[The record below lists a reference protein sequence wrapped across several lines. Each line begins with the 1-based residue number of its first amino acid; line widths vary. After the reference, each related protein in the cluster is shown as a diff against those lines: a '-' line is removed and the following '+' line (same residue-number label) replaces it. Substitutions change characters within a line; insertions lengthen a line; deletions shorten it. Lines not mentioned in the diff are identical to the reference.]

1 MGFESIWTQG
11 SSTRRKPQDFPGGPV
26 VKTSLSNAGGVGSI
40 PGQEAKIPHTL
51 GPKKTKQKT
60 EAVVT
65 NSRKTLKMVHIKKK
79 ARSPESGVALKN

>member
-1 MGFESIWTQG
+1 MTKIL
-11 SSTRRKPQDFPGGPV
+11 P
-26 VKTSLSNAGGVGSI
+26 SNAGGAGSI

-65 NSRKTLKMVHIKKK
+65 NSRKTLKMVHNKKIKKNPNSTCLSTVNK
-79 ARSPESGVALKN
+79 YKCTYINTKM

>member
-40 PGQEAKIPHTL
+40 PGQEAKIPHAL
-51 GPKKTKQKT
+51 WQKQNKTKQNIKQ
-60 EAVVT
+60 EP
-65 NSRKTLKMVHIKKK
+65 TLKQIYK
-79 ARSPESGVALKN
+79 